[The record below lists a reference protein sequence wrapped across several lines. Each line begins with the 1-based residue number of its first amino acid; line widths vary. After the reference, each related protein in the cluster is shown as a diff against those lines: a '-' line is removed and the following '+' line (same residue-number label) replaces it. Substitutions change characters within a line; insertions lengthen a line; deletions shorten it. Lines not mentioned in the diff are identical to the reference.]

1 MQAKV
6 ERIYVDLDVGT
17 WDNLGPKNGPKP
29 RAPSPISQTGE
40 LGMATKKGSRRA
52 GRSTKRDT
60 EKQEAYDI
68 ATALLAQICT
78 LPQTDIER
86 CSED

>member
-1 MQAKV
+1 
-6 ERIYVDLDVGT
+6 
-17 WDNLGPKNGPKP
+17 
-29 RAPSPISQTGE
+29 
-40 LGMATKKGSRRA
+40 MATKKGSRRA